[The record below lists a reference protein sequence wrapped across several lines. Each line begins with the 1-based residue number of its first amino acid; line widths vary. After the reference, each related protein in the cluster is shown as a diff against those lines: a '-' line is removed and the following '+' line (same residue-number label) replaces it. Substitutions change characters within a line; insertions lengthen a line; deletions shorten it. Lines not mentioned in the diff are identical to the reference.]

1 MPTGRSGSKSMQSA
15 RVSAAIAAVILSF
28 SAFAGVANADEYHY
42 TNMLVGERPAGLAG
56 AYTAV
61 SDDPA
66 GMYYNPAG
74 ISFRTGGNLS
84 ASLNAYFV
92 SNKNYDNALGSQAWE
107 RSMSALQPNFFGIV
121 QDFWKGALGF
131 SYAVPDSISSDQDQV
146 FTDFQIQTIENNLPK
161 TVNVKRYA
169 INYDQDDNTY
179 LFGPSYAMKITEDL
193 AIGTTLYIHYR
204 DHEQIANLQSIYIVN
219 QSDVVGWGNV
229 YIEGR
234 ELGLRPMIGLMWS
247 PSDEKYAIG
256 ASVSKTF
263 ILDSNF
269 SVVQSSYLE
278 GKFER
283 YEAATDARRQT
294 ELKVAVGGAWFPTQS
309 IMLSAD
315 VTYYSGVDEVS
326 DKTPEANYY
335 PQKVQ
340 PLEPVVGIKKYPVI
354 NVAGGIEWYISP
366 ISAIRAGLFTNFAN
380 TPKVKSGGTDQEEHV
395 DLYGGSLSYS
405 MFSKSSSLTFGAS
418 VSRGTGQAQI
428 NSDIPTSIQN
438 LDITNMLFFMGT
450 SYSY

>member
-1 MPTGRSGSKSMQSA
+1 
-15 RVSAAIAAVILSF
+15 
-28 SAFAGVANADEYHY
+28 
-42 TNMLVGERPAGLAG
+42 
-56 AYTAV
+56 
-61 SDDPA
+61 
-66 GMYYNPAG
+66 
-74 ISFRTGGNLS
+74 
-84 ASLNAYFV
+84 
-92 SNKNYDNALGSQAWE
+92 
-107 RSMSALQPNFFGIV
+107 
-121 QDFWKGALGF
+121 
-131 SYAVPDSISSDQDQV
+131 
-146 FTDFQIQTIENNLPK
+146 
-161 TVNVKRYA
+161 
-169 INYDQDDNTY
+169 
-179 LFGPSYAMKITEDL
+179 
-193 AIGTTLYIHYR
+193 
-204 DHEQIANLQSIYIVN
+204 
-219 QSDVVGWGNV
+219 
-229 YIEGR
+229 
-234 ELGLRPMIGLMWS
+234 MWS

-263 ILDSNF
+263 ILDSSF

-283 YEAATDARRQT
+283 YEASTDARRQT

-326 DKTPEANYY
+326 DRNPEAHYY

-438 LDITNMLFFMGT
+438 FDVTNMLFFMGT